1 MHVVYYYVLIKLPG
15 REIGAVLAL
24 HKHDQATRQKDA
36 EILSDRSRNHEFTL
50 GQLKSP
56 WLARGLSRA
65 SLNSGPAQPARP
77 TSPHDA
83 GDESPLCIP
92 PVLGRRKDFPV
103 GLFVT

>member
-1 MHVVYYYVLIKLPG
+1 MNL
-15 REIGAVLAL
+15 
-24 HKHDQATRQKDA
+24 
-36 EILSDRSRNHEFTL
+36 LSVQS
-50 GQLKSP
+50 KSP